1 MPRPLR
7 TLYSTYYLSHA
18 RLAPLLHK
26 ACLALLLIW
35 HLFDDSREAH
45 TWKAAV
51 RFYEK
56 SLLTAAV
63 RFYTLVNDRSK
74 VIALLSGVG
83 WGNADYLQEK
93 LEARWGYIEAR
104 ATKR

>member
-1 MPRPLR
+1 MKGWLAISEAGKAR
-7 TLYSTYYLSHA
+7 TSYPSFDD
-18 RLAPLLHK
+18 PN
-26 ACLALLLIW
+26 IW
-35 HLFDDSREAH
+35 HLFDDSKEAD

-63 RFYTLVNDRSK
+63 RVYTLVNDRSK

-83 WGNADYLQEK
+83 WGNVDYLEK
-93 LEARWGYIEAR
+93 RLKARWGYIEAR